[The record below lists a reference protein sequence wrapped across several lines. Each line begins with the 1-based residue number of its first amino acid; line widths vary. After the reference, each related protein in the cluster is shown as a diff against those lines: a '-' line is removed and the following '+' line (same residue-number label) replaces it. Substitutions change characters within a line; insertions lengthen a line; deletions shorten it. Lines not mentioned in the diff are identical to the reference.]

1 MEAAARHGVAAG
13 LLGAGGH
20 GKGPLDPLLTRQ
32 GGLQLLT
39 MQGVGRLSVTQSIEI
54 IVFHDQVADPVE
66 AAAICTRT
74 VAIKPE

>member
-1 MEAAARHGVAAG
+1 MADPVVAAARHGVAAG

-39 MQGVGRLSVTQSIEI
+39 MHGVGQFSLTLSIEL
-54 IVFHDQVADPVE
+54 IVFS
-66 AAAICTRT
+66 
-74 VAIKPE
+74 